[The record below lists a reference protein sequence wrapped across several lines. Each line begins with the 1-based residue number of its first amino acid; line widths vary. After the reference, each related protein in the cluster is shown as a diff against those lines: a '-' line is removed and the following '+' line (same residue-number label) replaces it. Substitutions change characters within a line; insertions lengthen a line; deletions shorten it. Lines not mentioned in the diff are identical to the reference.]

1 MATTKNT
8 IKREATARFAILRET
23 RNAYLLLLEQTIT
36 DLLRLHENEEFCF
49 ENPKDLKIVNPYDT
63 DVDYFIQSVFEYN
76 RTVYVNCAT
85 ADGSK
90 TDKLNINRLSYEM
103 EYTLAA
109 SLAQTT
115 YGGGYRGEWVAM
127 EIEPE

>member
-1 MATTKNT
+1 MATKNT
-8 IKREATARFAILRET
+8 IKREAAARFAILRET

-36 DLLRLHENEEFCF
+36 DLLRLHENEEFRF

-63 DVDYFIQSVFEYN
+63 EEDYFIQSVFVHN
-76 RTVYVNCAT
+76 DTVYVRCIT

-90 TDKLNINRLSYEM
+90 TDKLAINRLSYDT
-103 EYTLAA
+103 EYALAA

-115 YGGGYRGEWVAM
+115 FAGGYRGEWLPL
-127 EIEPE
+127 EISE